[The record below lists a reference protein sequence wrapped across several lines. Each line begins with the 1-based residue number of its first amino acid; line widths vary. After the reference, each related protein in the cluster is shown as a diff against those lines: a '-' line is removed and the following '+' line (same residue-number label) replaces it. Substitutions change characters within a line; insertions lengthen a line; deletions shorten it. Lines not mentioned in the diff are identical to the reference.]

1 MGLPSGKPAQILLDH
16 IYDDPNTAHALE
28 IFERS
33 AKRAL
38 NADDLTTFLD
48 SLPSET
54 GVEQDKIRRLI
65 SGQDGSVEADL
76 TSPAKA
82 LAWKAALDFVFLNGQ
97 QQAIRS
103 HPIWRVLTKNRVI
116 QDSLRSAS
124 RLVDLS
130 SINRN
135 ATMDWGMPG
144 SGFWFSPEKNHINI
158 DLSAILGHGFV
169 QVPGTHSWYAH
180 GTVQMVYEIR
190 HAEWTNRFPDAQA
203 ALQKRESE
211 LLGAAQKR
219 KLKPEE
225 FLELQHVRAE
235 FQLRH
240 SIFNP
245 AEDATVD
252 DGVLQSRADLPY
264 PLQYSLNLQNVL
276 YQGTGQFMRRRAE
289 IEQQIANE
297 GAVAANDPR
306 TQAIFEAKQQLDILR
321 KVIVQ
326 LFYSRNGLFDPNDM
340 GSWKKQGIDPSTL
353 PYFDDLTQ
361 LIVGPAGMKHQHPV
375 TTDRWLLRSVFSRS
389 VDSYAERRCRIVD
402 EIWDKYAAPYA
413 QVLVDAA
420 EQNAQ
425 NQMDQKKQSGQ
436 DPASASQG
444 KGTDGQLS
452 GSNQTP
458 SQEGSGQSS
467 TSENASGDHGSGS
480 IEVEG
485 VGKMNVGGQ
494 ALPSTPEEA
503 RKQARKDLEEG
514 TPSDE
519 AKNIR
524 DLVKEAKDA
533 QHKSDPKDGPAKDK
547 GTGQRGQSG
556 SNRSDSQSDSAS
568 SQGGDQQGIDLA
580 TLATKNW
587 ADGRQRLVELESVI
601 ARLAD
606 DFDDIRRRQRR
617 PVRMQARQRED
628 LPRGRIDLD
637 YPAQMRRALKI
648 AANQVP
654 QPHDR
659 RVWKVD
665 ETTHEPADIYVWWLV
680 DGSQSMLKQLSD
692 GSGARR
698 IDSAVQSMGAGIFSG
713 RRADIYS
720 YGAVWG
726 DDEMRLVVE
735 PHSTDQHVFD
745 GLAKVQDGIDSG
757 TRLSPAFAQAI
768 ERSAQPENPH
778 GRIKPSSYAG
788 TTHFLVLSDG
798 ELNNEDISPLVQM
811 MVALFKNVPHASVDI
826 GVLGGSGREM
836 EQVVDQVKTA
846 CPGAGI
852 ALIRANNAR
861 DIPLSLLRQLKSRLD
876 RAGDIEAIYAEDRLE
891 SFAATHRA
899 IKRLGLG

>member
-1 MGLPSGKPAQILLDH
+1 MNLPISKPSQTLLDH
-16 IYDDPNTAHALE
+16 IYDDPNTTHALE

-38 NADDLTTFLD
+38 NANDLATFLD

-54 GVEQDKIRRLI
+54 IAEQDKIRQLI
-65 SGQDGSVEADL
+65 SGQNGNVEADL
-76 TSPAKA
+76 TSSEKA
-82 LAWKAALDFVFLNGQ
+82 LAWKAALDFVFLNEQ
-97 QQAIRS
+97 PQSIRS
-103 HPIWRVLTKNRVI
+103 HPIWRILTKNRVV

-135 ATMDWGMPG
+135 ATMDWGTPG

-169 QVPGTHSWYAH
+169 QVPGTNSWYAH
-180 GTVQMVYEIR
+180 GTVQMVHEIR

-203 ALQKRESE
+203 ALQKREAE

-225 FLELQHVRAE
+225 FLELQRVRVE

-276 YQGTGQFMRRRAE
+276 YQGTGQFMRHRAE
-289 IEQQIANE
+289 IELQIANE
-297 GAVAANDPR
+297 RAVAANDPK
-306 TQAIFEAKQQLDILR
+306 TKTVFEAKQQLDILR
-321 KVIVQ
+321 KSIVQ
-326 LFYSRNGLFDPNDM
+326 LFYSQNGLFDPNDM
-340 GSWKKQGIDPSTL
+340 ESWKKQGIDPSTL
-353 PYFDDLTQ
+353 PYFNDLTQ
-361 LIVGPAGMKHQHPV
+361 LIVGPAGMKYQHPV

-413 QVLVDAA
+413 QVLIEAA
-420 EQNAQ
+420 ENNAQ
-425 NQMDQKKQSGQ
+425 NQIDQKKQSGQ
-436 DPASASQG
+436 DPASASQV
-444 KGTDGQLS
+444 KGTDSQPS

-458 SQEGSGQSS
+458 SQGGNSQSP
-467 TSENASGDHGSGS
+467 TSENTSGGQGSGS

-485 VGKMNVGGQ
+485 VGEMNVGGQ

-533 QHKSDPKDGPAKDK
+533 QHKLDPKYGPSKNKDADQK
-547 GTGQRGQSG
+547 AEPG
-556 SNRSDSQSDSAS
+556 SNRADSQSDPTS
-568 SQGGDQQGIDLA
+568 SQGGNQQGIDLA

-606 DFDDIRRRQRR
+606 DFNDIRKRQRR
-617 PVRMQARQRED
+617 PVRVQTRQRDD

-637 YPAQMRRALKI
+637 NPAQMRRALKI
-648 AANQVP
+648 AANQVQ

-680 DGSQSMLKQLSD
+680 DGSQSMLKQLND

-713 RRADIYS
+713 RRAGIYS

-735 PHSTDQHVFD
+735 PHSTDQRVFE
-745 GLAKVQDGIDSG
+745 GLAKVQDGINSG
-757 TRLSPAFAQAI
+757 TQLSPAFAQAI
-768 ERSAQPENPH
+768 ERSSRPENPH
-778 GRIKPSSYAG
+778 GLIRPSPYAG

-798 ELNNEDISPLVQM
+798 ELNNGDISPLVQM
-811 MVALFKNVPHASVDI
+811 MTTLFINVPHASVDI

-836 EQVVDQVKTA
+836 EQVVAQVKTT

-861 DIPLSLLRQLKSRLD
+861 DIPVSLLRQLKNRLD
-876 RAGDIEAIYAEDRLE
+876 RAGDIEPIYTEDRLE
-891 SFAATHRA
+891 SFAASHRA